1 MLKWCS
7 YCQRFLGE
15 TPDFHNLN
23 VTHGICTACA
33 PGAAKFT
40 ESDFQLAES
49 LRDIQHQ
56 LREAGR
62 RSDLHA
68 AERIIENAAA
78 ANVRAVDVLIGIIA
92 PALYQVG
99 EDWRRGIIGVAE
111 EHRFTAFCEELFN
124 RVASRVKDVAPAPA
138 ADQEPSEFLLMNAP
152 GNKHTLAIRILTLW
166 LRSRGAASR
175 VLDSTPSPEEL
186 AAMVIRNPPKSL
198 PDFNGARRTKRGR
211 HGHGAAHL
219 AIARRDT
226 PEGDHRGIRREAR
239 SGVGDTGR
247 PAHGRHQLALR
258 PSRGKRAARSPCRDR
273 RPAPSLPLIRS
284 ASRR

>member
-124 RVASRVKDVAPAPA
+124 RVASRVTDVAPAPA

-166 LRSRGAASR
+166 LRSRGAAAR

-186 AAMVIRNPPKSL
+186 AAMVVRNPPKSL
-198 PDFNGARRTKRGR
+198 LISMALAEQGAGVTALAQRISQLPAAIRPKVIIG
-211 HGHGAAHL
+211 GYAVKLGLVSAIPGA
-219 AIARRDT
+219 
-226 PEGDHRGIRREAR
+226 
-239 SGVGDTGR
+239 
-247 PAHGRHQLALR
+247 QLMADI
-258 PSRGKRAARSPCRDR
+258 S
-273 RPAPSLPLIRS
+273 SL
-284 ASRR
+284 

>member
-23 VTHGICTACA
+23 VTHGICAACA
-33 PGAAKFT
+33 PGADKYT

-62 RSDLHA
+62 RGDLNA
-68 AERIIENAAA
+68 AECIIGSAAA
-78 ANVRAVDVLIGIIA
+78 ANVRAVDVLIGIVA

-111 EHRFTAFCEELFN
+111 EHRFTAFCEGLFN
-124 RVASRVKDVAPAPA
+124 RIASRVKDAGPAPA
-138 ADQEPSEFLLMNAP
+138 GEEERSEFLLMNAA

-166 LRSRGAASR
+166 LASRGAAAR
-175 VLDSTPSPEEL
+175 VLDSPASPEEL
-186 AAMVIRNPPKSL
+186 AAMVIRYRPRSLLISMALAEQGAGVTALAQRISQLPVAIRPKVIIGGYAVKLGLVSAIPGAELMADISSL
-198 PDFNGARRTKRGR
+198 
-211 HGHGAAHL
+211 
-219 AIARRDT
+219 
-226 PEGDHRGIRREAR
+226 
-239 SGVGDTGR
+239 
-247 PAHGRHQLALR
+247 
-258 PSRGKRAARSPCRDR
+258 
-273 RPAPSLPLIRS
+273 
-284 ASRR
+284 

>member
-33 PGAAKFT
+33 PGADKFT
-40 ESDFQLAES
+40 EADFQLAES

-111 EHRFTAFCEELFN
+111 EHRFTAFCE
-124 RVASRVKDVAPAPA
+124 
-138 ADQEPSEFLLMNAP
+138 
-152 GNKHTLAIRILTLW
+152 
-166 LRSRGAASR
+166 
-175 VLDSTPSPEEL
+175 
-186 AAMVIRNPPKSL
+186 
-198 PDFNGARRTKRGR
+198 
-211 HGHGAAHL
+211 
-219 AIARRDT
+219 
-226 PEGDHRGIRREAR
+226 
-239 SGVGDTGR
+239 
-247 PAHGRHQLALR
+247 
-258 PSRGKRAARSPCRDR
+258 
-273 RPAPSLPLIRS
+273 
-284 ASRR
+284 

>member
-33 PGAAKFT
+33 PGADKFT
-40 ESDFQLAES
+40 ELDFQLAES

-62 RSDLHA
+62 CSDLDA
-68 AERIIENAAA
+68 ADRIIESAAA

-99 EDWRRGIIGVAE
+99 EDWKRGIIGVAE

-124 RVASRVKDVAPAPA
+124 RVASRGKDAAPAPSA
-138 ADQEPSEFLLMNAP
+138 ADEEPSEFLLMNAP
-152 GNKHTLAIRILTLW
+152 GNKHTLAIRILTFW
-166 LRSRGAASR
+166 LRSRGAAARLLGSP
-175 VLDSTPSPEEL
+175 PSPEEL
-186 AAMVIRNPPKSL
+186 AAMVIRNRPKSL
-198 PDFNGARRTKRGR
+198 LISMALTEQSAGVTSMAQRVSQLPAAIRPKVIIGGYAVKLGLVSAIPGA
-211 HGHGAAHL
+211 
-219 AIARRDT
+219 
-226 PEGDHRGIRREAR
+226 
-239 SGVGDTGR
+239 
-247 PAHGRHQLALR
+247 QLMADI
-258 PSRGKRAARSPCRDR
+258 S
-273 RPAPSLPLIRS
+273 SL
-284 ASRR
+284 

>member
-15 TPDFHNLN
+15 TPDYDNLN
-23 VTHGICTACA
+23 VTHGICPACA
-33 PGAAKFT
+33 PGADKFT
-40 ESDFQLAES
+40 EADFLFAES

-62 RSDLHA
+62 SSDLHA
-68 AERIIENAAA
+68 AERIIESAAA

-124 RVASRVKDVAPAPA
+124 WVASRVKDAAPAPA
-138 ADQEPSEFLLMNAP
+138 EDEKPSFLLMSAP

-166 LRSRGAASR
+166 LRSRGEAAR
-175 VLDSTPSPEEL
+175 VLDIPPSPDEL
-186 AAMVIRNPPKSL
+186 AAMVIRYRPKSILISMALAEQSAGVTAMAQRISQL
-198 PDFNGARRTKRGR
+198 PAAVRPKVIIGGYAVKLGLVSAIPGA
-211 HGHGAAHL
+211 
-219 AIARRDT
+219 
-226 PEGDHRGIRREAR
+226 
-239 SGVGDTGR
+239 
-247 PAHGRHQLALR
+247 QLMADISAL
-258 PSRGKRAARSPCRDR
+258 
-273 RPAPSLPLIRS
+273 
-284 ASRR
+284 